1 MLNKFIWNIL
11 LIFTFSNSAFYFV
24 IFNSS
29 GHFFHLTL
37 PIIFIFIFRNIL
49 SAYFLFY
56 ISYFQNPWSLKK
68 KKKTLIFLI
77 VLTFTTFLKILW
89 FEMWIHVLDLFYMT
103 MAWGILFLQITLEEL
118 YLLWLLSLCSYEC
131 NKFRL
136 QTHMKL

>member
-37 PIIFIFIFRNIL
+37 PMIFIFRNIL

-56 ISYFQNPWSLKK
+56 ISYFQNPWPLKK
-68 KKKTLIFLI
+68 NPKT
-77 VLTFTTFLKILW
+77 K
-89 FEMWIHVLDLFYMT
+89 LDFADCADFY
-103 MAWGILFLQITLEEL
+103 
-118 YLLWLLSLCSYEC
+118 YLPQNSVI
-131 NKFRL
+131 
-136 QTHMKL
+136 

>member
-37 PIIFIFIFRNIL
+37 PRIFIFVFRNIL

-68 KKKTLIFLI
+68 KQNLILLI
-77 VLTFTTFLKILW
+77 VLTFTAFLKILW
-89 FEMWIHVLDLFYMT
+89 FEMWIHALDLFYMR
-103 MAWGILFLQITLEEL
+103 MSWGILFLQITLEEL
-118 YLLWLLSLCSYEC
+118 YLNWFIFFFFVVVVSVLIW
-131 NKFRL
+131 
-136 QTHMKL
+136 M

>member
-37 PIIFIFIFRNIL
+37 PMIFIFRNIL

-56 ISYFQNPWSLKK
+56 ISYFQNPWPLKK
-68 KKKTLIFLI
+68 KPKNKTWFCWLCWLLLPSSKFCDLKCEFMCWIFFIWQWLEEFSFCKSHWKSCT
-77 VLTFTTFLKILW
+77 LS
-89 FEMWIHVLDLFYMT
+89 DLFSFFVCVVVVSVLIWT
-103 MAWGILFLQITLEEL
+103 
-118 YLLWLLSLCSYEC
+118 
-131 NKFRL
+131 
-136 QTHMKL
+136 

>member
-68 KKKTLIFLI
+68 KNLDFSDCADFYYLPQNFVIWNVNSCVGSFLYDNGLRNSFFANHIGRVVPFVVVVSVLI
-77 VLTFTTFLKILW
+77 W
-89 FEMWIHVLDLFYMT
+89 M
-103 MAWGILFLQITLEEL
+103 
-118 YLLWLLSLCSYEC
+118 
-131 NKFRL
+131 
-136 QTHMKL
+136 